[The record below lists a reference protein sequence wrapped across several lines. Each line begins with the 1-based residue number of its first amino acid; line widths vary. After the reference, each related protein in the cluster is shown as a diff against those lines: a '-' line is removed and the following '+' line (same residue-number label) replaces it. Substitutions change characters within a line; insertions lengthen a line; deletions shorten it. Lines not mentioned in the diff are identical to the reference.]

1 MAVAVEDE
9 VAGSKEMVLVMSNK
23 VDVFAEAETLM
34 EPMKVLGV
42 EAEVPDEARIRT
54 TQMPFSTEAEVVA
67 SSTGQRLSTSN
78 TSRRVS
84 LASLMAETRKTRTGS
99 TNHLRLTRVST
110 IRAMP
115 MRRRNHKTS
124 TS

>member
-9 VAGSKEMVLVMSNK
+9 VAGSKETVLVMSNK

-34 EPMKVLGV
+34 EPMKVIGV
-42 EAEVPDEARIRT
+42 EAEVPDEAKIRT
-54 TQMPFSTEAEVVA
+54 TQMPFSTEAGVVA
-67 SSTGQRLSTSN
+67 SSTGQRLSISN
-78 TSRRVS
+78 TSRRAN
-84 LASLMAETRKTRTGS
+84 LASLRAETRKTRTGS

-115 MRRRNHKTS
+115 LRRRNHKTL